1 VIYCTNMYI
10 LKMIQMFA
18 LDKIVRQRS
27 AEQLMKLRAYL
38 IESIVQASDQ
48 VAAVDKQLAVLQ
60 SAGLEADL
68 IQAEESART

>member
-1 VIYCTNMYI
+1 MIYCTNMYI